1 MHTLQVSRKGR
12 RVQKTEGSGS
22 KAYHHKEGGD
32 DKERP
37 CHRKGQGRAAN
48 VMLLQTLPGSERR
61 RRTLAWSACFYLSP
75 TIERAPSSAFHMR
88 SSKD

>member
-12 RVQKTEGSGS
+12 RVQKTGGSGS

-61 RRTLAWSACFYLSP
+61 PEDLVLVCLFLSITHNREGSQQCFPY
-75 TIERAPSSAFHMR
+75 EV
-88 SSKD
+88 